1 MEVSKKYIIYAKMGY
16 YAGRN
21 HKYDDMI
28 NISAKRYAYTFDDKE
43 SAYAKAEYLQR
54 VYFDK
59 VEVQEV
65 LANYTG
71 EWKGKCFIVGEHYT
85 DCDLGTMN

>member
-1 MEVSKKYIIYAKMGY
+1 MEISKKYIIYSEKGY
-16 YAGRN
+16 YSGIN
-21 HKYDDMI
+21 HKYPDMVNI
-28 NISAKRYAYTFDDKE
+28 NAKKYAYTFDDKE

-54 VYFDK
+54 MYFDK

-71 EWKGKCFIVGEHYT
+71 EWKGKCFIVGEHYS
-85 DCDLGTMN
+85 DCELGIKN